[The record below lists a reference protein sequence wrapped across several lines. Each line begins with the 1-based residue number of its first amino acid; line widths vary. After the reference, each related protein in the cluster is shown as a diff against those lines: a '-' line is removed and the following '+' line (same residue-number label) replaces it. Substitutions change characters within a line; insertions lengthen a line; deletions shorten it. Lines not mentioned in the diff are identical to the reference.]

1 MATDMKK
8 TIAQAAKTLLMD
20 KGIKKLTVKDIVEEC
35 NITRQAFYYH
45 FDDIPAL
52 FLWMLEQDTQ
62 KMMLEAKELDSEE
75 ARLRYMFV
83 VAINAMPYVKKGMAS
98 KYRDELEQLL
108 NQYLQRLF
116 EQVCDTEGRYQNC
129 TSFEVKLILRYHSQA
144 ILGLLWNWTETDTKN
159 LDQIV
164 HVVFRLINEGISPLE

>member
-35 NITRQAFYYH
+35 SITRQAFYYH

-62 KMMLEAKELDSEE
+62 KMLLEAKELGSEE

-83 VAINAMPYVKKGMAS
+83 VAVNAMPYVKKGMATN
-98 KYRDELEQLL
+98 YRDELEQLL
-108 NQYLQRLF
+108 DQYLQHLF
-116 EQVCDTEGRYQNC
+116 EQICDMEGRYQNC
-129 TSFEVKLILRYHSQA
+129 TSFEVKVILRYHRQA
-144 ILGLLWNWTETDTKN
+144 ILGLLRNWTETDTRN

-164 HVVFRLINEGISPLE
+164 HVVFRLINEGISPRA